1 MPDHTATNYLDLDSG
16 NNQLTPSTQGDK
28 RLNKVLLI
36 LLLGLASAGA
46 AQAEA
51 IKLPLQQL
59 TALAALEL
67 RCVSDQREI
76 QVPLPERWDLKRL
89 VLHLRYTVSTN
100 LIPDSSQLVIKM
112 AGQPIAQARL
122 NPMAPEVKLGVEIP
136 TKLLTPGYNSL
147 VFQVA
152 QHFSKNQ
159 CESPCSPDLWTNIS
173 LSESYLEMEF
183 EWKAVP
189 TTLSSLSSFVF
200 DPRLLPAGDV
210 HIITED
216 DSAKSATLAGIVA
229 SGIARR
235 FDYRRVSFTV
245 SRLPRPGVDNVLIG
259 KRAFANK
266 LLGAATVRPAKGG
279 YLKVLAMKTATG
291 GTDPTRA
298 MLVITGETDLAL
310 KIAAITFT
318 NISFKFPGSDELEAF
333 EFKLPEVEQYS
344 GRETIRTDQSY
355 TLKTLNFP
363 TQSFVGLNP
372 GSRNITFRLPPD
384 FNIRPNQYA
393 KLALN
398 FSYGAGL
405 KNDSSFNIAVNG
417 KGVRAVLLDSASGN
431 FIDGYKLDIPTYVFQ
446 SGTNTLSFTG
456 HLHTGGQVCDL
467 IQPDNLFLTIYEN
480 STLVF
485 PPMPHYVQMP
495 KLELFMLSGF
505 PLTRWP
511 DGHESRVWL
520 TEKSDSVLAAALNL
534 IGVATQ
540 RNGFPLF
547 EMEFTYERPT
557 AEGEL
562 LVLGPILTVPAALR
576 QAAPLKILDDGV
588 VVPYP
593 VVRGWNTEFVQSA
606 SSKQKSVLGLERA
619 LLMQFESPW
628 HSGRT
633 VTMLTGA
640 RAEDVIEASRAL
652 LTAAVQGQTKGDLV
666 LIEPGDPEP
675 KVSSMEAG
683 SPYATGKRGSYSA
696 LESFLYTRPTAYY
709 AVSAGGLLILSFGLF
724 LGLRRWRAKRRKTD

>member
-1 MPDHTATNYLDLDSG
+1 MKRAT
-16 NNQLTPSTQGDK
+16 
-28 RLNKVLLI
+28 I
-36 LLLGLASAGA
+36 LLSLIFATAGTALADTI
-46 AQAEA
+46 Q
-51 IKLPLQQL
+51 LPLQQL
-59 TALAALEL
+59 TALTTLEL

-112 AGQPIAQARL
+112 RGQPIAQARL
-122 NPMAPEVKLGVEIP
+122 NPLAPEVKLGVEIP
-136 TKLLTPGYNSL
+136 TKLLAPGYNPL

-173 LSESYLEMEF
+173 LTESYLEMEF
-183 EWKAVP
+183 DWKAVP
-189 TTLSSLSSFVF
+189 AALSSLSSFVF
-200 DPRLLPAGDV
+200 DPRLLPAGEV
-210 HIITED
+210 HLVTED
-216 DSAKSATLAGIVA
+216 ESAQTATLAGIVA

-235 FDYRRVSFTV
+235 FDYRRVGFTV
-245 SRLPRPGVDNVLIG
+245 SRVPRPGVDNVLIG
-259 KRAFANK
+259 KRAFAAK
-266 LLGAATVRPAKGG
+266 VLGEGSVRPVKGG
-279 YLKVLAMKTATG
+279 YLKVLSMKTASG
-291 GTDPTRA
+291 ESDPARA
-298 MLVITGETDLAL
+298 MLIVTGETDLAV

-344 GRETIRTDQSY
+344 GRETIRTGQTY
-355 TLKTLNFP
+355 TLKTLDFP
-363 TQSFVGLNP
+363 TQSFVGINP
-372 GSRNITFRLPPD
+372 GSRSITFRLPPD

-393 KLALN
+393 KLSLN

-431 FIDGYKLDIPTYVFQ
+431 FIDSYKLDIPTYVFQ
-446 SGTNTLSFTG
+446 SGTNTISFTG
-456 HLHTGGQVCDL
+456 HMHAGGQVCDL
-467 IQPDNLFLTIYEN
+467 IQPDNLFLTVYEN
-480 STLVF
+480 STLSF
-485 PPMPHYVQMP
+485 PPMPHFVQMP
-495 KLELFMLSGF
+495 KLELFMHSGF

-511 DGHESRVWL
+511 DGHEARVWL
-520 TEKSDSVLAAALNL
+520 TEKDDRILAAALNM

-547 EMEFTYERPT
+547 EIEFTYERPT
-557 AEGEL
+557 IEGEL
-562 LVLGPILTVPAALR
+562 LVLGRIPTVPVELR
-576 QAAPLKILDDGV
+576 QAAPLKLLDDGV

-606 SSKQKSVLGLERA
+606 SSKQKSVLGSGRA
-619 LLMQFESPW
+619 LFMQFESPW
-628 HSGRT
+628 DPGRT
-633 VTMLTGA
+633 VTMLTGT
-640 RAEDVIEASRAL
+640 RAEDVIEASQAL

-666 LIEPGDPEP
+666 LIEPGEPEA

-696 LESFLYTRPTAYY
+696 LESFLYTRPMAYY
-709 AVSAGGLLILSFGLF
+709 AVSAGGLLLLGLALF
-724 LGLRRWRAKRRKTD
+724 LGLRRWRAKRRKAD